1 MTSEDDLLK
10 EKHML
15 AFELEN
21 ARTERNIMTREVV
34 KLQQQVEML
43 KASFWIAHHGFHLA
57 IRACFVVSHMMKC
70 YPANAMGTLCNLIEH
85 RLCTREWNSHESS
98 PAISQVCFAAQAI
111 CLSDVQA
118 IWLDLAGLCS

>member
-43 KASFWIAHHGFHLA
+43 KASFWIAHHGFHLGDPCMFCGVA
-57 IRACFVVSHMMKC
+57 HDEVLPGECDGHLVQLDRAPFMYKRM
-70 YPANAMGTLCNLIEH
+70 E
-85 RLCTREWNSHESS
+85 
-98 PAISQVCFAAQAI
+98 
-111 CLSDVQA
+111 
-118 IWLDLAGLCS
+118 